1 MLRTCSEWRR
11 IDIKRSQTG
20 ASSCACLARAA
31 IASSS
36 STTTRRSIIYSRRR
50 ISRNSRTSDLFRQTV
65 SLLIDCNMNMCNV
78 IGLDDCRAHMP
89 RLRPA
94 VPLFSLC
101 AWDSLFIRP
110 HISQYDVDA
119 VYCHRLRSVVCRSVT
134 IVIPA
139 KTAEPIEMPFGLWTR
154 MGPRNHALHGG
165 SDLCVG
171 RSNFGGR
178 DGTL

>member
-1 MLRTCSEWRR
+1 MWTVSLWFALKNLAVTIYTKYSCDFRSGIFVSYIFTPRDFDGPSFSGRVHFQSAPLRIRRESTCCAPV
-11 IDIKRSQTG
+11 
-20 ASSCACLARAA
+20 ASGDESISNGRKQVRLVLCMSCARAA

-36 STTTRRSIIYSRRR
+36 TTTTRRSIIYSRRR

-65 SLLIDCNMNMCNV
+65 SPLIDCNMCSV

-110 HISQYDVDA
+110 H
-119 VYCHRLRSVVCRSVT
+119 RST
-134 IVIPA
+134 
-139 KTAEPIEMPFGLWTR
+139 T
-154 MGPRNHALHGG
+154 
-165 SDLCVG
+165 
-171 RSNFGGR
+171 
-178 DGTL
+178 